1 MKIKRKGIFAFAS
14 IGIVAIT
21 TTLIASCARST
32 NPTLKSELNLEIVE
46 KVLRPT
52 NNQKYGLKLKI
63 NKAYAD
69 HFVQVDLVK
78 STTNA
83 NSISSDKNKISSSG
97 EVVVQFSNLDLD
109 SKYLIKRVKVFKKI
123 NDQNPLI
130 NQEYKTKD
138 LLNVHKVVNSSTP
151 TENLNQNNN
160 PDQSL
165 NQKGESK
172 LSSINKVFRD
182 GIVYK
187 KSNDS
192 LEYKTAVD
200 DEFNDKQLTLEVV
213 NLDGNQSHHFDA
225 ISKDNLV
232 AFDLSQLGSG
242 NYQIKQLKDKE
253 ADKQLSINQIKF
265 THASTFTKPFIINSS
280 GQTSLEVE
288 NSNIKKNE
296 YYYAIFKDNNNS
308 DDEYKVLTQAKE
320 DNKLSFNVG
329 VLTNKTYTLDRV
341 ESNEIDTLEKNRR
354 VVVPNAQLDEKYKD
368 SFQLSNADAKVAN
381 NKLELKTNNETI
393 NNYLSF
399 SLPYETTDNKI
410 FQKVLVAKFKDDL
423 GTSLE
428 STGSYEKD
436 KFIFDTSKL
445 STNKLWTLTEFSI
458 KEKEL
463 LNHSEKT
470 LINKLELKTNKP
482 AYVINN
488 DISST
493 NLAIQSKIKTVDVNT
508 NEDKSK
514 TIKFYNTKLANQTV
528 KLSLGNE
535 TDDQLVELTAKVN
548 DGLIATFD
556 LSKEDNLDN
565 NKKYI
570 IKKITDNTGRDIAD
584 VANLTDVEKYL
595 YKNKFLISAS
605 VTHPLA
611 NRDFRDVQINVPGL
625 DELITRDDRKYLTF
639 VFEYQGQAMPNVT
652 YKDDIVKW
660 QIGINNLKNA
670 KEHEKVEKEVK
681 LINPQDNGLVVNLD
695 IPLNRHYQLKRIELK
710 RPNKT
715 ILLYKNDSQSYNITN
730 GYGVNN
736 ILIKDNNLEVD
747 LIADNEKKHINTSFT
762 VYIKTPSNEVK
773 KVNGQVSSTLNA
785 TGKILQH
792 TISLSSIGFNLDG
805 AKAIALSLNDE
816 MHDKY
821 NILNKEFELKK
832 EN

>member
-52 NNQKYGLKLKI
+52 NNQKYGLKLKV

-138 LLNVHKVVNSSTP
+138 LLNVDRVVNSSTP

-192 LEYKTAVD
+192 LKYKTAVD

-213 NLDGNQSHHFDA
+213 NLDGGEPQYFNA
-225 ISKDNLV
+225 TAKDNLV
-232 AFDLSQLGSG
+232 TFDLSQLVSGS
-242 NYQIKQLKDKE
+242 YQIKELKDKE
-253 ADKQLSINQIKF
+253 ADKQVSINQIKF
-265 THASTFTKPFIINSS
+265 THASIPTKPFIINSL

-288 NSNIKKNE
+288 NPSIKKNE
-296 YYYAIFKDNNNS
+296 YYYAIFKDS
-308 DDEYKVLTQAKE
+308 SKRDYEYKVLSQAK
-320 DNKLSFNVG
+320 DNNKLSFNVG
-329 VLTNKTYTLDRV
+329 VLTNRSYILDRV
-341 ESNEIDTLEKNRR
+341 ESNEIDTLDKKRR
-354 VVVPNAQLDEKYKD
+354 VVVPNTQLNEKYKD
-368 SFQLSNADAKVAN
+368 SFVLSDAKATVAN
-381 NKLELKTNNETI
+381 NKLELTTNNETI

-399 SLPYETTDNKI
+399 SLPYETANNKI
-410 FQKVLVAKFKDDL
+410 LQKVLVAKFKDDL
-423 GTSLE
+423 GSFLE
-428 STGSYEKD
+428 LQGSYEKD
-436 KFIFDTSKL
+436 KFIFDTPKL
-445 STNKLWTLTEFSI
+445 STNKLWTLTDFYI

-463 LNHSEKT
+463 TNPTEKT
-470 LINKLELKTNKP
+470 IINKLELKTTKP
-482 AYVINN
+482 VYVINN
-488 DISST
+488 DINST
-493 NLAIQSKIKTVDVNT
+493 NLAIQSKLKTVDINT

-514 TIKFYNTKLANQTV
+514 TIKFYNTKLANETV
-528 KLSLGNE
+528 KLSLGTEDNE
-535 TDDQLVELTAKVN
+535 NQLVELTAKVN
-548 DGLIATFD
+548 DGLIATFN
-556 LSKEDNLDN
+556 LSNQSNLED

-570 IKKITDNTGRDIAD
+570 IKKITDSNDRKIAD
-584 VANLTDVEKYL
+584 VTNLSDVEKYL
-595 YKNKFLISAS
+595 YKNKFLISPTI
-605 VTHPLA
+605 THPLA
-611 NRDFRDVQINVPGL
+611 GKDFRHVQINAPDL
-625 DELITRDDRKYLTF
+625 DKLITPDDRKYLTF
-639 VFEYQGQAMPNVT
+639 IFEYQGQTMPTVIN
-652 YKDDIVKW
+652 KGGDEKW
-660 QIGINNLKNA
+660 QININNLENA
-670 KEHEKVEKEVK
+670 KEHEKTEKEIK
-681 LINPQDNGLVVNLD
+681 LINPSDKGLIVNLA
-695 IPLNRHYQLKRIELK
+695 IPHNRHYRLKRIELK

-715 ILLYKNDSQSYNITN
+715 ILLYKNDENRFNITN
-730 GYGVNN
+730 KYGVSD
-736 ILIKDNNLEVD
+736 ISIKGNNLQVD
-747 LIADNEKKHINTSFT
+747 LIADEPKKHINTSFT
-762 VYIKTPSNEVK
+762 VYIKTKDNEVK
-773 KVNGQVSSTLNA
+773 KNEGHVSPALKAKHN
-785 TGKILQH
+785 ILQH
-792 TISLSSIGFNLDG
+792 SIPLNSPDFDLDG

-816 MHDKY
+816 THEKY

-832 EN
+832 